1 MQLSARIL
9 TALAVLAFTVAIV
22 VGARSATDEVS
33 AATGTVDAMNVGA
46 CTTTNS
52 DVLDIGDCKGF
63 NPDTGAEESGG
74 AGNTNAFFEADE
86 LGEAIEVEELYAT
99 YAHDPK
105 TAAEAPRG
113 IITNGDLIKVSI
125 QDQDRDRRDAVLIAI
140 TGAGM
145 DLESDHDGD
154 DTTTVVDVFEDIN
167 AGVVDAVP
175 VYRLVSD
182 YADTADTTDGGS
194 LEIVADAVGVDV
206 DDLDDVDLQ
215 VPFVKDRT
223 ADDTE
228 YATSGTYTLVFD
240 RTEDADKFAPIASKK
255 NRGVVK
261 FFGTVGTG
269 PFKDLKGNVE
279 LDEDVVSGGPDTQ
292 PAMVVR
298 VSAPSD
304 SPVTIQVIYYQTSD
318 TENLVGGIA
327 YCAKADDTNADNGV
341 DQNGVCEDDGA
352 TARDS
357 AADVVYT
364 TDEQSKNSALL
375 VQATSDGNDDDANLF
390 LTETGRFDGI
400 YQGFLRLTDADGDG
414 GDDAINWGENVSD
427 EGNAEDDSAAGAAV
441 LGVGDGPVTITY
453 RDSND
458 KAQTFVI
465 QIDIE
470 PPTIT
475 IESPIHNSRS
485 DDEKPSFIGTINDGD
500 AGLAADTF
508 QLYVDNDPTEGN
520 EFRVLQ
526 ISQAVS
532 GDDLPI
538 ERRLEYTGYGVDF
551 AKYGV
556 IDAGKWMEADDTNVP
571 KEYKSVEADDYSD
584 GSPDGEFADEI
595 EIDFDEADANFD
607 AFNHSIEFQAL
618 VRDLAGN
625 VGFSDSDAANPRFI
639 NALGQKKV
647 GDRDPDG
654 QKHNVLGVFSR
665 HVVWLDEVDPYIIDD
680 KTATGFFGLDDGK
693 EPVRNRSAVMV
704 VFDNKVNGELIDQGT
719 FSLET
724 DDGSEIAI
732 SEVSVVD
739 QLVFLMLDNE
749 LASDATPTFSI
760 AEGQEVE
767 DLAGNILSSEEH
779 ILNPLD
785 SSDKESSFKVND
797 GILPVITITLS
808 GGSGTGVGSEGSS
821 KLTNESIDV
830 AIESDETI
838 RGAPKVAVVCSNI
851 KFNEAKSNSDATLV
865 TDADDKTVGYGLSRF
880 QANRTGY
887 DGSDASTAV
896 ETNLECGDKPYE
908 KLQSS
913 SLSRPG
919 NNWVYAWRNRTGEGK
934 LADASLTV
942 VVWGH
947 DDSSYEHYKSTSNN
961 PIDAENWGSETAG
974 FKLDSTFNSP
984 LAGDGSGGSVQP
996 QGDDVSEPRPFLLID
1011 FAGEPTTVSV
1021 TELTVDGED
1030 ALSSLQNTGGNRFLY
1045 WPEAL
1050 DFGEHTVQFDARDAA
1065 DNEPDVPTKWSF
1077 TVTARDPFVLD
1088 LAAGWNAVSLPAD
1101 PVDPALDAVF
1111 TQEAIDR
1118 VVGWNPLRNPEMPW
1132 MIASRIDGVW
1142 TTSEEFAPLTDIE
1155 ARYGYWVHSMEF
1167 LTQSVELQG
1176 PIDRETGGRPMA
1188 KSIPTVAGWNFV
1200 GVIDQDGDQTE
1211 GNWGHCLQ
1219 DNETA
1224 GMKCDRENPAEGTF
1238 TSAGDYMPGF
1248 TRAYMWH
1255 AIAHG
1260 YQVLDKGD
1268 PMIIGQ
1274 GIWVYFGKNALAP

>member
-22 VGARSATDEVS
+22 AGARSATDEVS
-33 AATGTVDAMNVGA
+33 AATGTVDALNVGA

-125 QDQDRDRRDAVLIAI
+125 KDQDRDRRDPVLIAI
-140 TGAGM
+140 ANAITTVT
-145 DLESDHDGD
+145 SDHDEDAG
-154 DTTTVVDVFEDIN
+154 TTAVDVFEDIN
-167 AGVVDAVP
+167 AGVTDAVP
-175 VYRLVSD
+175 VYRLVRD
-182 YADTADTTDGGS
+182 YDATTDTTDGGS

-206 DDLDDVDLQ
+206 DELADVDLQ
-215 VPFVKDRT
+215 VPYVKDRT
-223 ADDTE
+223 AADTE
-228 YATSGTYTLVFD
+228 YETSGTYTLVFD
-240 RTEDADKFAPIASKK
+240 RTAETSKFAPIASQK

-261 FFGTVGTG
+261 FFGTVGDG
-269 PFKDLKGNVE
+269 PFKDLKSNVE

-304 SPVTIQVIYYQTSD
+304 NPVTIEVIYYQTSD
-318 TENLVGGIA
+318 QENLVGGIA
-327 YCAKADDTNADNGV
+327 YCADADGSNADNGV
-341 DQNGVCEDDGA
+341 DQNGVCEDEGA
-352 TARDS
+352 EARDS
-357 AADVVYT
+357 ADDVVYT

-414 GDDAINWGENVSD
+414 GDVAINWGENVSG

-520 EFRVLQ
+520 EYQVLQ

-532 GDDLPI
+532 GEDLPI
-538 ERRLEYTGYGVDF
+538 ERRLEYTGYGADF

-571 KEYKSVEADDYSD
+571 KDYKSVEADDYSD

-607 AFNHSIEFQAL
+607 AFNHAIEFQAL

-639 NALGQKKV
+639 NALGQKKAD
-647 GDRDPDG
+647 DRDPNG
-654 QKHNVLGVFSR
+654 AKHNVLGVFSR

-719 FSLET
+719 FSLAT

-732 SEVSVVD
+732 SEISVVD

-749 LASDATPTFSI
+749 LASDATPTLSI

-779 ILNPLD
+779 ILNPAD
-785 SSDKESSFKVND
+785 SGEKESSFKVND

-851 KFNEAKSNSDATLV
+851 KFNESKSNSDATLV
-865 TDADDKTVGYGLSRF
+865 TDADGKTVGYGLSRF

-896 ETNLECGDKPYE
+896 ETNLACGDKPYE

-947 DDSSYEHYKSTSNN
+947 DDSSYEHYKSTSSN

-984 LAGDGSGGSVQP
+984 LAPDGSGGSVQP

-1011 FAGEPTTVSV
+1011 FAGEPTTVAV
-1021 TELTVDGED
+1021 TELTVDGD
-1030 ALSSLQNTGGNRFLY
+1030 DVLSSLQNTGGNRFLY

-1176 PIDRETGGRPMA
+1176 PIDRESGGRPMA